1 MSTENQT
8 TALETLVG
16 EGKKF
21 KDLEAL
27 AKGKLEADEFIKTLE
42 GTIKSLAD
50 ELKQAQLSADR
61 KATLENLMSSLTT
74 TTKTSETKEPSQPQN
89 PSNQSGSGLSHDDVV
104 KIMEA
109 REAAKRQA
117 QNLNLALAPVKKLYG
132 DKTDEV
138 LAQKAQEL
146 GMTVEALETLAKQ
159 SPQAFLNVV
168 GVNARDNSTRSMA
181 THSSVN
187 SLGSTDPGAP
197 QERNKAYYDKLRKEM
212 GAWKFATDS
221 KLQVQLHKDMQ
232 RLGDAWDS

>member
-8 TALETLVG
+8 NVLETLVG

-27 AKGKLEADEFIKTLE
+27 AKGKVEADAFIVTLQNQIN
-42 GTIKSLAD
+42 TLAD
-50 ELKQAQLSADR
+50 ELKQANLSADR
-61 KATLENLMSSLTT
+61 KATLENLLNSLTNT
-74 TTKTSETKEPSQPQN
+74 TNKTETKVENQPQN

-104 KIMEA
+104 KIVEA
-109 REAAKRQA
+109 REAANRQA
-117 QNLNLALAPVKKLYG
+117 QNLNAALGQVKKVYG
-132 DKTDEV
+132 EKTTEV
-138 LAQKAQEL
+138 LTAKAKEL
-146 GMTVEALETLAKQ
+146 GMSVEDLENLAKR

-168 GVNARDNSTRSMA
+168 GVNARDNSTRPMA

-187 SLGSTDPGAP
+187 PQGTVDPGAP
-197 QERNKAYYDKLRKEM
+197 GERNKAYYDNLRKEM